1 MKAVI
6 IQDVGRP
13 ALTEIP
19 EQVMRPDY
27 IRVKTVAVAVNP
39 TDFHHAGG
47 AGRVGGILGMCFDT
61 RRLVKFLHRFSK
73 DNANAVVLVGLDL
86 SGIVEEV
93 GKDCKSQLKK
103 GDWVYGVCHC
113 ANLNNAEDGA
123 FAEYAMVRDGHIAK
137 IPQGVSFDNAATLGV
152 GLSSVGQ
159 ALYMVLQLPLPTAA
173 TPAPFPIL
181 ISGGSSA
188 TGTLAIQYAK
198 LSGLTVIATASPK
211 HFDLVKSRGADVVF
225 NYHDPECGAKIR
237 EYTHNSLRYVFDTVC
252 TTESFN
258 LCAEALPTDPTEE
271 INMVSL
277 LPVDTWPRK
286 DVTPTVIL
294 AYTTFGEAFTK
305 FGTDFPPLPEHFNF
319 GVMFWELTQK
329 LLAEGKIT
337 PHPVSLRPLGLA
349 GIPDGIAEFPKGTVS
364 GFKLV
369 YKVSETPDEVIASK
383 GPALKSTLEKW

>member
-19 EQVMRPDY
+19 EQTMRPDY

-39 TDFHHAGG
+39 ISGVGIDACAADFHHAGG
-47 AGRVGGILGMCFDT
+47 VGRVGGIL
-61 RRLVKFLHRFSK
+61 
-73 DNANAVVLVGLDL
+73 GLDL
-86 SGIVEEV
+86 SGIVEEA
-93 GKDCKSQLKK
+93 GKDCRSQLKK

-123 FAEYAMVRDGHIAK
+123 FAEYAMVKDGHIAK

-159 ALYMVLQLPLPTAA
+159 ALYMVLQLPLPTAP

-198 LSGLTVIATASPK
+198 LSGLTVLATASPK
-211 HFDLVKSRGADVVF
+211 HFDLVKSRGADTVF
-225 NYHDPECGAKIR
+225 DYHDPACGQKIR

-271 INMVSL
+271 I
-277 LPVDTWPRK
+277 
-286 DVTPTVIL
+286 
-294 AYTTFGEAFTK
+294 
-305 FGTDFPPLPEHFNF
+305 
-319 GVMFWELTQK
+319 
-329 LLAEGKIT
+329 
-337 PHPVSLRPLGLA
+337 
-349 GIPDGIAEFPKGTVS
+349 
-364 GFKLV
+364 
-369 YKVSETPDEVIASK
+369 
-383 GPALKSTLEKW
+383 KWFLCYQ